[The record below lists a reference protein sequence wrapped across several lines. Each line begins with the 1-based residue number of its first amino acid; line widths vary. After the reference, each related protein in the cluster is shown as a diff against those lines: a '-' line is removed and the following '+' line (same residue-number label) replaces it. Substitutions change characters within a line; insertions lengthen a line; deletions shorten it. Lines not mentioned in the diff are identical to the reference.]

1 MTTEFL
7 DIGQVDEAEL
17 MFAVI
22 VAKFDRKWIFVKH
35 KQRDTWEIPG
45 GHREVG
51 EDIEDT
57 ATRELFEETGA
68 IVFDIKPIC
77 DYSVT
82 QNESISYGRLF
93 YADVEVL
100 DGLPD
105 SEIGK
110 IDFFDELPQNLTYPE
125 IMPHLYQRTLSELSK
140 KEHLE
145 TDRLILRRF
154 GPEDWKDLDEYL
166 SKEEVVQY
174 EPYEVFNEEQ
184 SKQEAINRS
193 KNDAFWAVCLKES
206 NKLIGNIYFAQQEPK
221 QFMTWELGYVFNSYY
236 FGQGYATESCNAILE
251 YGFNELEARRVIAM
265 CNPKNTASWRLLERL
280 NMRREGHLIKNI
292 YFKSDAQQNPIW
304 SDTYEYAI
312 LSEEWMRDK

>member
-1 MTTEFL
+1 MKTEFWN
-7 DIGQVDEAEL
+7 IGEVDEREL
-17 MFAVI
+17 KFAVI
-22 VAKFDRKWIFVKH
+22 VAKFDGKWIFVQH
-35 KQRDTWEIPG
+35 KQRETLEVPG

-51 EDIEDT
+51 EDIDDT
-57 ATRELFEETGA
+57 AARELFEETGA
-68 IVFDIKPIC
+68 IAFDIKPIC

-82 QNESISYGRLF
+82 NDETASYGRLF

-110 IDFFDELPQNLTYPE
+110 IYFLDKLPEKLTYPE
-125 IMPHLYQRTLSELSK
+125 IQPYLHEKVLSELRQMH
-140 KEHLE
+140 HLE

-154 GPEDWKDLDEYL
+154 RPEDWRDLHEYL

-174 EPYEVFNEEQ
+174 EPYGVYNEEQ

-193 KNDAFWAVCLKES
+193 KNDAFWAVCLKED
-206 NKLIGNIYFAQQEPK
+206 NKLIGNIYFKQQEPK
-221 QFMTWELGYVFNSYY
+221 QFMTWELGYVFNSSY
-236 FGQGYATESCNAILE
+236 FGKGYATESCSAILE
-251 YGFNELEARRVIAM
+251 YGFNQLEARRIIAM

-280 NMRREGHLIKNI
+280 KMRREGHLIKNI
-292 YFKSDAQQNPIW
+292 YFKCDAQQNPIW

-312 LSEEWMRDK
+312 LSEEWVGDK